1 MNKGS
6 DIPWKEIDPLLDR
19 ALREDLGDIGDLT
32 TDCTIPEDLQG
43 RGEFIVRENG
53 IVAGLFVVGRL
64 FEKID
69 EQLTCT
75 YHASDGSEVTL
86 GDVLCVVEGSVS
98 SILKTERTALNFIQ
112 RLSGIATLTQRF
124 VSAVEGTGVKI
135 LDTRKTTP
143 QFRWLEK
150 YAVRQGGGENHRFG
164 LFDMVLIKDNHID
177 ACGGITPAIERCI
190 ARLKEKGQDVK
201 IEVECRTLDDVR
213 EASRL
218 PVHRVMLDNMNTET
232 MRRAVEIVNRRMEVE
247 ASGTVSLE
255 NVRTV
260 AETGVDYI
268 SVGAL
273 THSYRSL
280 DISLLIR

>member
-1 MNKGS
+1 LNHDS
-6 DIPWKEIDPLLDR
+6 DIPWQEIDPLLDR

-43 RGEFIVRENG
+43 RGELIVRENG
-53 IVAGLFVVGRL
+53 IVAGLFIVGRL

-69 EQLTCT
+69 ERLSVDFQ
-75 YHASDGSEVTL
+75 ASDGSEVSP
-86 GDVLCVVEGSVS
+86 GDVLSVVEGTVS
-98 SILKTERTALNFIQ
+98 SILKAERTALNFIQ
-112 RLSGIATLTQRF
+112 RLSGIATLTHRF
-124 VSAVEGTGVKI
+124 VSAVDGTGVMI

-150 YAVRQGGGENHRFG
+150 YAVRQGGGQNHRFG

-177 ACGGITPAIERCI
+177 ACGGITPAVERCI
-190 ARLKEKGQDVK
+190 AKLKEKGYDVK

-218 PVHRVMLDNMNTET
+218 PVHRIMLDNMDTET
-232 MRRAVEIVNRRMEVE
+232 MRRAVEIVRRRMEVE
-247 ASGTVSLE
+247 ASGNVSLE
-255 NVRTV
+255 NVRKI
-260 AETGVDYI
+260 AENGVDLI